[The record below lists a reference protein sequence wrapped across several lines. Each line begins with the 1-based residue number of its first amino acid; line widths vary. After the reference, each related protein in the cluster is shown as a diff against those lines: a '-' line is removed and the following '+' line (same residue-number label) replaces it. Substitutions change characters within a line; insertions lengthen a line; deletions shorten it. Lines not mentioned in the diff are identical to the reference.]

1 MENKEYVNN
10 KIATAYKLF
19 KNNKFTW
26 KARAIVIK
34 DFKLLVIKITYNNGK
49 IHYLFPGG
57 TVDEGESI
65 KTTVIR
71 ECLEEYNI
79 NVSPI
84 KLIGK
89 QYYNIEMNHNGE
101 IFKSRNIDYYYICE
115 YVSDAN
121 NSQFGIDGEFNK
133 NDRTHKKTTLSINDL
148 TQLNHK
154 DLNDMNK
161 KNFDKL
167 IEYMK
172 TLK

>member
-1 MENKEYVNN
+1 
-10 KIATAYKLF
+10 
-19 KNNKFTW
+19 
-26 KARAIVIK
+26 
-34 DFKLLVIKITYNNGK
+34 
-49 IHYLFPGG
+49 
-57 TVDEGESI
+57 
-65 KTTVIR
+65 
-71 ECLEEYNI
+71 
-79 NVSPI
+79 
-84 KLIGK
+84 
-89 QYYNIEMNHNGE
+89 MNHNGE

-133 NDRTHKKTTLSINDL
+133 NDRTYTKTTLSINDL